1 MSLFLIHSSRLK
13 LQRRWAASTHTN
25 SGDGIVSANKN
36 DRGLS
41 IDKDASTRVASQ
53 IKTVT
58 SLFMELV
65 KTTTPSFKQ
74 SISNLTK
81 INPFANLQTE
91 KKDQSGQADKV
102 LEQKNGSE
110 SKPSYFDLLGRSKEK
125 TVDAAIPRWKVKRK
139 TVSQES
145 VDARTKHVV
154 SAVAKAITR
163 PSLTIRLDDL
173 CQHLFQYPQAKSL
186 ASRVGYTINLQ
197 YI

>member
-1 MSLFLIHSSRLK
+1 MRLQK
-13 LQRRWAASTHTN
+13 RWATSTTHTN
-25 SGDGIVSANKN
+25 TGEGIVAANKN
-36 DRGLS
+36 DRLS
-41 IDKDASTRVASQ
+41 DDKDSSTRVASQ
-53 IKTVT
+53 IKTVA

-81 INPFANLQTE
+81 RNPFASLQVE
-91 KKDQSGQADKV
+91 NKDHLRHADKA

-110 SKPSYFDLLGRSKEK
+110 PKTGIPSYFDILGRSKEK

-139 TVSQES
+139 TISQES

-154 SAVAKAITR
+154 SAVAKAVTK
-163 PSLTIRLDDL
+163 PSLTVRLEDL

-186 ASRVGYTINLQ
+186 ASRVTSNALQ
-197 YI
+197 FKS